1 MATGTNKPVGS
12 ADPRDLLA
20 NAINL
25 DEAVNDA
32 EAIEWTDRKGQTRK
46 TWRGVEMSAPIAV
59 SAADAALAAKNASEL
74 ARDASIAGAA
84 GPLYVTEA
92 DGRASVSDG
101 SAFNVQGHGDI
112 AVYLYRRISAASSTL
127 LATLP
132 ASHAVDRA
140 AALPDRNDVLRG
152 TGNYETQPSDEIT
165 PIVTDAIGNVGI
177 GIRRSGKLFADLDLG
192 DAQMVAQTL
201 AEDYSLVICDEL
213 GYVCA
218 AWDTA
223 GEMVYPKMPTKG
235 FGQSIAGLTHL
246 IIRGQS
252 LALGYNSQEA
262 ITTADAWRSR
272 KLASD
277 VRSTAF
283 TGLQPLVE
291 TINGMNAE
299 SPASGLA
306 CHIKDALLGRFTR
319 FDPLDVDPS
328 VAVSIHGVAGASITA
343 LNAGSASFIAAGNA
357 MTAAKGFADLEGLE
371 YAFGGM
377 IWIQGEADERDRMPA
392 ETYKA
397 HLVQLYADHK
407 AQAQTALGK
416 PVRFPFLTYQTNH
429 RYQYNTPIVALA
441 QRDAA
446 RESRDIFLAT
456 PIYMLAVTDH
466 THLTA
471 HSSRWL
477 GEQMAKV
484 WRRIYLD
491 GEEWRPLQTRSAKA
505 ADSTTIIVRFDV
517 PRPPLAWDT
526 EIVTDPGNKG
536 FEVADASGAVP
547 ITSVEITDT
556 DEVTIKLG
564 RALSTSPVVRTA
576 YTSYGNAGPLTG
588 ARCLLRDSD
597 NEVSTFTDASGK
609 PYQLYNWCI
618 TDERTIEV

>member
-1 MATGTNKPVGS
+1 MTTYHTGNPPGS
-12 ADPRDLLA
+12 QDPRDLFD
-20 NAINL
+20 NSSNL
-25 DEAVNDA
+25 DQFMLSQQR
-32 EAIEWTDRKGQTRK
+32 TFPDRL
-46 TWRGVEMSAPIAV
+46 GVERSTLKALEDATPDAIAARDR
-59 SAADAALAAKNASEL
+59 SEAASDVAVL
-74 ARDASIAGAA
+74 ARDASIAAA
-84 GPLYVTEA
+84 GPLYATEA
-92 DGRASVSDG
+92 AGRAAVADG
-101 SAFNVQGHGDI
+101 ETFNVQGVGDV
-112 AVYLYRRISAASSTL
+112 AAYQYRRNSAAVSTL
-127 LATLP
+127 IGVYP
-132 ASHAVDRA
+132 ASRAVDRA
-140 AALPDRNDVLRG
+140 AAIPSHNDLLRG
-152 TGNYETQPSDEIT
+152 TGNYETQPSDDIT
-165 PIVTDAIGNVGI
+165 PIVTDEVGNVGI

-192 DAQMVAQTL
+192 DAQMFAQTL
-201 AEDYSLVICDEL
+201 ADDYSLVICDEL

-223 GEMVYPKMPTKG
+223 GAMVYPKLSAVG
-235 FGQSIAGLTHL
+235 AGQWVAALTHL

-252 LALGYNSQEA
+252 LALGYNSQEV

-272 KLASD
+272 KLAAD
-277 VRSTAF
+277 VRSSAF

-291 TINGMNAE
+291 TVNGMNAE

-306 CHIKDALLGRFTR
+306 GHIKDALLGRFTR

-343 LNAGSASFIAAGNA
+343 LNAGSASFIASGNA

-407 AQAQTALGK
+407 AQAQAALGK

-429 RYQYNTPIVALA
+429 RYQHNTPIVALA

-505 ADSTTIIVRFDV
+505 ADSTTVIVRFDV
-517 PRPPLAWDT
+517 PRLPLAWDT
-526 EIVTDPGNKG
+526 EIVTDPGSKG
-536 FEVADASGAVP
+536 FEVADASGPVA
-547 ITSVEITDT
+547 ITSVDITGV

-564 RALSTSPVVRTA
+564 AALGASPVVRTA

-597 NEVSTFTDASGK
+597 KEISTFTDASGK